1 MSGSWNYGLN
11 YINKGISCL
20 KQTLHDSK
28 MIIKGDGNENMEL
41 ISSMFKFLVPFLM
54 VFFSVQIILYV
65 VNDKFNIFTQLQKF
79 IKKSSKENSIRI
91 FVFII
96 SLGLFL
102 LIGNYITLNDFEFGI
117 LAGGYYGIVFTILP
131 RH

>member
-1 MSGSWNYGLN
+1 
-11 YINKGISCL
+11 
-20 KQTLHDSK
+20 

-65 VNDKFNIFTQLQKF
+65 VNDKFNIFTPLQKF